1 MGSFCLFH
9 IVFSNQKVSKL
20 CNTIGICSNGS
31 HQFICFEVVFADTIS
46 RFDIFC
52 SINVKDNFGKAS
64 GDILKQMLHS
74 AFCVIQKRYFIQE
87 FTLFVDDQKPGRHF
101 ILHFNL
107 LDIAVILNCKC
118 DIRCFQVAIRCKF
131 FPECVSLTCHQTFDH
146 MRGILNRSPFIHNI
160 PVLIQHFQACTIQFC
175 SSGNVRFSDLHCG
188 RLVFLYRF
196 QNNCFHIL
204 SLIGSIKVQDLI
216 GGNESCRSF
225 QLFYIV
231 ASKWKIQCTARLSLL
246 IRSHFLKQGI
256 CLNDY
261 FAVCGNI
268 FFVVDTKYGTCHN
281 STIFRILFF
290 NRNRYLLSFIT
301 DGHFLLYY
309 RSILA
314 FIDKDNFC
322 SLRI

>member
-9 IVFSNQKVSKL
+9 IVFSNRKIPKL
-20 CNTIGICSNGS
+20 CNTIGICGNGS
-31 HQFICFEVVFADTIS
+31 HQFICFEIILADTIC
-46 RFDIFC
+46 RFDIF
-52 SINVKDNFGKAS
+52 SGINVKSNFGKAS
-64 GDILKQMLHS
+64 GDILKQMLHR
-74 AFCVIQKRYFIQE
+74 AFCIIQKRYFIQE
-87 FTLFVDDQKPGRHF
+87 FALFVDDQKPGRHF

-107 LDIAVILNCKC
+107 LDIAIVFHGKFH
-118 DIRCFQVAIRCKF
+118 IRCFQVSIRGKF
-131 FPECVSLTCHQTFDH
+131 FPECVSLPDYQTFDH

-160 PVLIQHFQACTIQFC
+160 PVFIQHFQACTIQFC
-175 SSGNVRFSDLHCG
+175 SSGNVRFCDLHCG
-188 RLVFLYRF
+188 RLVFLHGF
-196 QNNCFHIL
+196 QNNRFHIL

-216 GGNESCRSF
+216 GRYIPCRGF
-225 QLFYIV
+225 QFFYIV
-231 ASKWKIQCTARLSLL
+231 ASKRKIQCTACLTLL
-246 IRSHFLKQGI
+246 IRSHFLKEGI
-256 CLNDY
+256 CRNNY